1 MHIQNVIKQRRI
13 LDDGLSGVYKGSDP
27 AANGSVLAQKHAADV
42 LRAQIATASPE
53 MDAANKEYSFWRKT
67 NDVLDNTIRRR
78 TGKTG
83 GLLNMAAA
91 GEAGLHLAAGDV
103 PGAVATFAGLKAMR
117 GLLYSV
123 PGLTGRAALLNK
135 LATTVGMGDIAG
147 TTGLLKRE
155 AGPAVAALFSNLF
168 EQHNGGKNSQSK

>member
-1 MHIQNVIKQRRI
+1 
-13 LDDGLSGVYKGSDP
+13 
-27 AANGSVLAQKHAADV
+27 
-42 LRAQIATASPE
+42 

-67 NDVLDNTIRRR
+67 NDVLDSTIRRR

-103 PGAVATFAGLKAMR
+103 PGAVATFGGLKAMR

-135 LATTVGMGDIAG
+135 LATTIGTGDVAG
-147 TTGLLKRE
+147 TVGLLKRE
-155 AGPAVAALFSNLF
+155 AGPAVAALFSNLY
-168 EQHNGGKNSQSK
+168 ERHSGEKSPSK